1 MGFEMKKDEEKKK
14 KDRAALLL
22 ERRKIAYNF
31 VLLLTTF
38 FVVLIGVL
46 TLAWFVSNK
55 KVKSTSMNVMV
66 RVPEGIQISPG
77 HLEGG
82 YLSVTNGAVNVPIV
96 SADWN
101 DEGLEIDKYY
111 RFGRLFPA
119 SSDTGVP
126 IIFTPDSTDMGKA
139 LGETPR
145 FYVADGRSDGA
156 LKHSL
161 DSNVAAA
168 GDEDSLMATAHV
180 LSASDSETDEEQVTF
195 WDGYAAGAFWFDTND
210 DGYYAEFPAWLR
222 TNSPVSVSLCVEGYV
237 TKWNGETDADE
248 EDADGDGEVS
258 EPDRLYK
265 AVRIAVL
272 REREG
277 ENGTVLEPAVS
288 TGNSPVSGSILPLKN
303 AGSFE
308 EGRLAVDVL
317 DSRLLTDR
325 DADHFVAGE
334 LYGLR
339 PASHEVVNDEKV
351 QLETEPVYQNYV
363 SYGADIPIVILDGH
377 NGNGEFGP
385 AEKLIFRVWLDG
397 DDKDCWNATAGQ
409 DWCIN
414 LRFYEMTA
422 E

>member
-1 MGFEMKKDEEKKK
+1 MKKDEEKKK
-14 KDRAALLL
+14 DRAYLLL
-22 ERRKIAYNF
+22 ERKKIAYNF
-31 VLLLTTF
+31 VLLLATF

-46 TLAWFVSNK
+46 TLAWFANNK
-55 KVKSTSMNVMV
+55 RVKSTSANVMV
-66 RVPEGIQISPG
+66 KVPEGIQISAG

-82 YLSVTNGAVNVPIV
+82 YLSVTNHAVNAPSV
-96 SADWN
+96 SADWS

-119 SSDTGVP
+119 SSDTGET
-126 IIFTPDSTDMGKA
+126 IIFTPDSTEMGKA

-161 DSNVAAA
+161 DSNMAAA
-168 GDEDSLMATAHV
+168 SDEDSLMATAHV
-180 LSASDSETDEEQVTF
+180 LSASDSETDEDQVTF
-195 WDGYAAGAFWFDTND
+195 WDGYEASTFWFDTND
-210 DGYYAEFPAWLR
+210 DGYYADFPVWLR
-222 TNSPVSVSLCVEGYV
+222 TNSPVSISLCVEGYV

-248 EDADGDGEVS
+248 EDGGGETS
-258 EPDRLYK
+258 DPDRLYK

-272 REREG
+272 REREA
-277 ENGTVLEPAVS
+277 ENGTALEPAVS
-288 TGNSPVSGSILPLKN
+288 PGNNSVSGSILPLKN

-308 EGRLAVDVL
+308 EGRLAEAIL
-317 DSRLLTDR
+317 DSKLLTDR
-325 DADHFVAGE
+325 DANHYVAGE

-339 PASHEVVNDEKV
+339 PAAAEVIDDEKV
-351 QLETEPVYQNYV
+351 YLETEPVYQNYA
-363 SYGADIPIVILDGH
+363 SYGADVPIVILGGKDGIS
-377 NGNGEFGP
+377 EFGP
-385 AEKLIFRVWLDG
+385 VEKVIFRVWLDG
-397 DDKDCWNATAGQ
+397 DDKDCWNITAGQ